1 VVKNVVRALAGGPTC
16 LEISNVAL
24 DHAEVRNSI
33 EWGKDFVEIRAMA
46 CRVVVDTDNYL
57 AQGEQILKK
66 I

>member
-1 VVKNVVRALAGGPTC
+1 MVKNVVRALAGGPTR

-24 DHAEVRNSI
+24 HHAEVRISI

-46 CRVVVDTDNYL
+46 CRVVVNTDNCL
-57 AQGEQILKK
+57 SQGEQILKQ